1 MTALRNGSVD
11 VIAPTPTEDV
21 VSAVSALTDVE
32 VDVGQS
38 AMFEHLDLQFSGAQH
53 DTFTNPKLREAFL
66 LTVPREQILEELV
79 KPVAPDAVVR
89 ESFLVTDGVGDFTE
103 NQARARS
110 LVASSGVASPPV
122 CVLFDPS
129 NPRRVTEFELIKE
142 SAEKAGFAVSDCS
155 ASDWEEF
162 LGVQGV
168 YDAALF
174 AWNETSAAVSSPEA
188 RLRSTSSVSNF
199 SHYASE
205 TVDGLL
211 DQLAVEEDET
221 IQRDLID
228 QIDAELWSDF
238 YGLPLYQ
245 YPTITARAST
255 VENVSLSP
263 LSGLLW
269 NVWEWQPPSTHD

>member
-11 VIAPTPTEDV
+11 VIDPTPTEDV

-245 YPTITARAST
+245 YPTVVAHGTA
-255 VENVSLSP
+255 VENVSPSP

-269 NVWEWQPPSTHD
+269 NIWEWQPPSTHE